1 VLLDELVSSC
11 IWPFYTRCS
20 RTCKSNFCF
29 GSLFRPPA
37 TLLRQEIEGTRIYLT
52 VLIRTAIQGVSNG
65 GDSEHRN
72 DSDEPIAL
80 RGEEQMLRE
89 ESERCF
95 TAFCGRILTE
105 VATLQPGPFEII
117 QAEAHQS
124 LMLRSPVTVQVRAYF
139 TNAPPSSFAI
149 CYLGST
155 SKLKIDSLLRGHFKC
170 LPFHVQPFVKVS
182 FA

>member
-1 VLLDELVSSC
+1 L
-11 IWPFYTRCS
+11 F
-20 RTCKSNFCF
+20 F

-52 VLIRTAIQGVSNG
+52 VLNRTAIQGVSNG
-65 GDSEHRN
+65 GDSQHPN

-80 RGEEQMLRE
+80 KGEEQMLRE

-95 TAFCGRILTE
+95 MAFCGRILTE

-124 LMLRSPVTVQVRAYF
+124 LMLRSPVTVQVLNAMASMDMPMFKKHLPEFYPSFTKLICSDQMDVRRA
-139 TNAPPSSFAI
+139 
-149 CYLGST
+149 LGDLFKV
-155 SKLKIDSLLRGHFKC
+155 KLMALL
-170 LPFHVQPFVKVS
+170 P
-182 FA
+182 